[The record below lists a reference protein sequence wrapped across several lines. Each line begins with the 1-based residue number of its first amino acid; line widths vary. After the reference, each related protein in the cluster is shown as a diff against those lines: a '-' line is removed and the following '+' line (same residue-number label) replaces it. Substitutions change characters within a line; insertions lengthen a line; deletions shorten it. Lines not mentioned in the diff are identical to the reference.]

1 MSKTN
6 GDHKDE
12 NLVIKTILDGIKMF
26 ENAYQNLL
34 SISKKFLLSRVNSEY
49 NDLAKFAE
57 DRDSHLFE
65 GGIRRL
71 LKKGQRK
78 AF

>member
-1 MSKTN
+1 
-6 GDHKDE
+6 
-12 NLVIKTILDGIKMF
+12 MF

-34 SISKKFLLSRVNSEY
+34 PISKKFLLSRVNSEY
-49 NDLAKFAE
+49 KDLAKFAE

-65 GGIRRL
+65 EGIRRL